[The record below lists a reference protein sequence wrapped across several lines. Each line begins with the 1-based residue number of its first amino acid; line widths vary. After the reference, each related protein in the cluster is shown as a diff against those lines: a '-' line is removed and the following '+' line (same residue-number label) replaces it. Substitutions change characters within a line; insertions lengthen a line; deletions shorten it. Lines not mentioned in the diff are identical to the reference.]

1 MSSHRISSR
10 VALLALL
17 LLSLSACKEKFTTTS
32 PVLLRVDGRTV
43 TLAQFQGDFAASLPA
58 DQSLTPEE
66 RKELER
72 SFLIQ
77 VVDRELTLAE
87 ADHLHYLL
95 KTPFRYFPPNPH
107 GSRFRRPHDGRGV
120 FYCAEKIRTALAE
133 LSYWRRRFIEASPGT
148 PLPRNHEALTV
159 FSIAYQVDLQ
169 LDLTLPPL
177 VAERHL
183 WTHPDDYTATQVL
196 AESAR
201 DGGVKAIR
209 YESVRDPKHGA
220 NLALLTP
227 VRTAATISSSHRDIV
242 LASVSSSAMSSF
254 CAHQS

>member
-1 MSSHRISSR
+1 MWTPTALASESR
-10 VALLALL
+10 PAAGNAWRVVEHQHTVSTRKVVDTQQEQALL
-17 LLSLSACKEKFTTTS
+17 EE
-32 PVLLRVDGRTV
+32 
-43 TLAQFQGDFAASLPA
+43 TL
-58 DQSLTPEE
+58 EE
-66 RKELER
+66 SKPK
-72 SFLIQ
+72 
-77 VVDRELTLAE
+77 VPAE

-95 KTPFRYFPPNPH
+95 KTPFRYFPPPPH

-120 FYCAEKIRTALAE
+120 FYCAEKLRTALAE
-133 LSYWRRRFIEASPGT
+133 LSYWRRRFIEASLGT

-183 WTHPDDYTATQVL
+183 WTHPDDYAATQLL
-196 AESAR
+196 AECAR

-227 VRTAATISSSHRDIV
+227 EAFRRPEPLSQQTWYLYLAATESNCVRAGRSESFTFPV
-242 LASVSSSAMSSF
+242 AS
-254 CAHQS
+254 